1 MKSVQEQLNLLVEE
15 YNCPSFIEDDPISI
29 PHQFSQ
35 LQDIEIAGF
44 FAAIFAWGQ
53 RKTIINKS
61 NDLLTRMDNAPHQF
75 ITQHNESD
83 LKSLRGFVHRTF
95 NETDVLYFVERLKQ
109 FYADHNSLEQAF
121 AKHLTPTS
129 KTVESALVG
138 FYNDFFNLEFAPKR
152 TQKHIA
158 SPAKNSTCKRINLYL
173 KWMVRQD
180 DCGVDFGCWQEIQA
194 SQLFIPLDV
203 HVERYARQ
211 LNLLTRKQRDW
222 KAVKELTKS
231 LRQFDEKDPVKY
243 DYALFG
249 YGVNR

>member
-75 ITQHNESD
+75 ITQHKESD
-83 LKSLRGFVHRTF
+83 LKNLRGFVHRTF
-95 NETDVLYFVERLKQ
+95 NETDVLYFVERLNH
-109 FYADHNSLEQAF
+109 FYAEHNSLEQAF

-211 LNLLTRKQRDW
+211 LKLLTRKQRDW